1 MKYFILTYLLTH
13 DYMERRGDYR
23 KEHLA
28 LADKYHKKGSLVMG
42 GALSRPADKAVLI
55 FRSEKVELVQGFVE
69 QDPYVKNCLVE
80 DWDIR
85 EWTVVVGLL

>member
-42 GALSRPADKAVLI
+42 GALSKPADKAVLI

-69 QDPYVKNCLVE
+69 EDPYVKHGLVE

>member
-1 MKYFILTYLLTH
+1 MKYFILTYLVTH

-23 KEHLA
+23 KEHLD
-28 LADKYHKKGSLVMG
+28 LADKYHKKGSLIMG
-42 GALSRPADKAVLI
+42 GALSRPEDKAVLI
-55 FRSEKVELVQGFVE
+55 FRSEKIELVQAFVKA
-69 QDPYVKNCLVE
+69 DPYVKHGLVE

>member
-1 MKYFILTYLLTH
+1 MKYFILTYLVTH

-23 KEHLA
+23 DKHLA
-28 LADKYHKKGSLVMG
+28 LADKYYKEGSLIMG
-42 GALSRPADKAVLI
+42 GALARPADKAVLI
-55 FRSEKVELVQGFVE
+55 FRSEKIELVQGFVE
-69 QDPYVKNCLVE
+69 EDPYVKNGLVE